1 MTRDEVIALYNK
13 ERDYEQC
20 VFGDYSKIK
29 SLSFPSFL
37 VFLRIY
43 VEKAEKAY
51 TEKWESQLP
60 PWFKSCAEQVSE
72 ATDEFKQGGT
82 APVKAYEEV
91 IKIMAL
97 AGAALETYAN
107 IDASK
112 WRENPEVD
120 ALKWREVE

>member
-1 MTRDEVIALYNK
+1 MNRSQVIALYEK
-13 ERDYEQC
+13 ERQYEEE

-37 VFLRIY
+37 VFLRVYID
-43 VEKAEKAY
+43 KAEKAY
-51 TEKWESQLP
+51 AGKWEKELP
-60 PWFKSCAEQVSE
+60 PWLKTCAEFETE
-72 ATDEFKQGGT
+72 AKGA

-97 AGAALETYAN
+97 AGAALETYTI

-112 WRENPEVD
+112 WRENPETD
-120 ALKWREVE
+120 AEKWKD